1 MLAYSHENHTYVID
15 PHYLTIRPLKKIWDQ
30 DKSKDKKIATA
41 LLMWLYH
48 MYNPHS
54 PYMNHR
60 NQIKS
65 VEIVSAV
72 FPKEYVKSKL
82 EELETALAKVS
93 DNEVKEAVKL
103 EFNSGVYDPSIE
115 PGMEQA
121 IAWYRSHLKQTPLWN
136 AYEAYKEAMYNLSKI
151 ISDPT
156 SAAAQIRTASQ
167 ELDALPGKMEKMRQ
181 QAERDE
187 AMTLKVAGDRHVK
200 RSERLSSE
208 LKAKERITG

>member
-1 MLAYSHENHTYVID
+1 MLAYSTENHTYVID

-30 DKSKDKKIATA
+30 DKSQDKEVATA

-65 VEIVSAV
+65 VEIVAAV
-72 FPKEYVKSKL
+72 FPKKYVKERLDQLAQQIEKVN
-82 EELETALAKVS
+82 ETEAPVELKPT
-93 DNEVKEAVKL
+93 
-103 EFNSGVYDPSIE
+103 VYDPSTE
-115 PGMEQA
+115 PGMEEA
-121 IAWYRSHLKQTPLWN
+121 IAWYRAHLKQTPLWN

-200 RSERLSSE
+200 RGERLTSE
-208 LKAKERITG
+208 LKAKEKMTG